1 MFKPRLPT
9 IVKVG
14 LHYGGYRSKLV
25 PFEEQQNIF
34 FLHFKK
40 ALA

>member
-1 MFKPRLPT
+1 MLN
-9 IVKVG
+9 IISLYIKVG
-14 LHYGGYRSKLV
+14 LQYSGYRSKLV
-25 PFEEQQNIF
+25 PFEEHKNG